1 VPKELDSNIQIV
13 ANYLKSLKE
22 KKIDGYDLI
31 FPNVTPIDFKN
42 HVIIYTKAKAKQ
54 KKVINLDAE
63 KLSPKECQKLI
74 FDVIKETIPNPTYY
88 QIMSFINV
96 LAVQLKKLNRN
107 FYLNAFQLILTG
119 KNINYIR
126 TFIVESFIKLTKHFT
141 EGAFTNLIKGQEKL
155 HRSILFSE
163 YDEKTDIDNAMNDL
177 ANDRHTVISFDQI
190 DPSLLFFHEGDGES
204 FSIITNKNQKDKEYI
219 NLLNL
224 KNSQGTKND
233 ILKSLPN
240 QKNFTKIEFLEELKN
255 ILDVKNPIK
264 AEPNSEWKSFEEI
277 TGNYVF
283 TADNFVKMVL
293 ILLRIRSNIPVIM
306 MGETGCGKT
315 SLIRKLSELKNNG
328 NANKMKILNIH
339 AGTND
344 NDIIDFINT
353 KVIPDALNLEKE
365 NKKEREKRK
374 KNQQLFEEDKI
385 WVFLDE
391 INTCKSMGLI
401 SELICKH
408 TCQGKPLPSD
418 IVFIA
423 AYNPYRKR
431 ENKGPKE
438 IKQVG
443 LDVKFAN
450 QQKKLLTFL
459 FYLRGNSTIFL
470 FFFL

>member
-1 VPKELDSNIQIV
+1 MKISNLSPLIVPKELDSNIQIV

-31 FPNVTPIDFKN
+31 FPNVTPIDFNN
-42 HVIIYTKAKAKQ
+42 HIITYKKTKQ
-54 KKVINLDAE
+54 KKVIKLDAE

-107 FYLNAFQLILTG
+107 FYLNAFQLLLTG

-204 FSIITNKNQKDKEYI
+204 FSIITNKKPKDKEYI

-233 ILKSLPN
+233 ILKSLP
-240 QKNFTKIEFLEELKN
+240 
-255 ILDVKNPIK
+255 
-264 AEPNSEWKSFEEI
+264 
-277 TGNYVF
+277 
-283 TADNFVKMVL
+283 
-293 ILLRIRSNIPVIM
+293 
-306 MGETGCGKT
+306 
-315 SLIRKLSELKNNG
+315 IRKISQK
-328 NANKMKILNIH
+328 LN
-339 AGTND
+339 
-344 NDIIDFINT
+344 F
-353 KVIPDALNLEKE
+353 
-365 NKKEREKRK
+365 
-374 KNQQLFEEDKI
+374 
-385 WVFLDE
+385 
-391 INTCKSMGLI
+391 
-401 SELICKH
+401 
-408 TCQGKPLPSD
+408 
-418 IVFIA
+418 
-423 AYNPYRKR
+423 
-431 ENKGPKE
+431 
-438 IKQVG
+438 
-443 LDVKFAN
+443 
-450 QQKKLLTFL
+450 
-459 FYLRGNSTIFL
+459 
-470 FFFL
+470 